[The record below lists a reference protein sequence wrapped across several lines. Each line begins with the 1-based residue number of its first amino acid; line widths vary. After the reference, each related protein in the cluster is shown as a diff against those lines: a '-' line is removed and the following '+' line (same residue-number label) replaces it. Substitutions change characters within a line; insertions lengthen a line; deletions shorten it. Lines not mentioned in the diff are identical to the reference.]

1 MLRSL
6 TISGIPPFR
15 HETLEFGNR
24 LNLITGDNG
33 VGKTLILDLCWYA
46 LTRTWVDEHGVMIQ
60 PTQEDLEKGE
70 PPWMAWTH
78 AGRGEGDVQGGAD
91 YRLKDQG
98 WHGRWVTGGGRS
110 PLSGVVI
117 YARVD
122 GGFSVWDPLRNRS
135 AADSDGA
142 GLVGAYHFSRENV
155 WQGLR
160 DASAKDGRNLCN
172 GLLRDVENWRLKG
185 NGAFSALSAVL
196 DRLSADGL
204 DPLRIGS
211 AIQIRLGDE
220 DWIPTLQT
228 RYGAVPVTQAAA
240 GVKRVLSL
248 AYLLVWAAES
258 HKRSARLLGEEPE
271 DHVILLFDEVEGHL
285 HPRWQRLFLPSL
297 MDVVSNLLR
306 EGQTKNFQIIATT
319 HAPMVA
325 ASLESIF
332 QPAIDQLFNLEM
344 GQRNAEV
351 EPVRWAKFGDAT
363 GWLTSPMFDMESGY
377 SKEAEAAMKAAD
389 DFMAGHLAVLPPR
402 LQTVEEIHAEL
413 ARTLDA
419 ADPYWPFWLPFYRE
433 QGGKP

>member
-15 HETLEFGNR
+15 HEMLEFGPR

-33 VGKTLILDLCWYA
+33 VGKTLMLDLCWYA

-70 PPWMAWTH
+70 PPWMAWGL
-78 AGRGEGDVQGGAD
+78 AGKREGDGEGGAD

-98 WHGRWVTGGGRS
+98 WHGRWVSGASR
-110 PLSGVVI
+110 PQIPGVVI

-135 AADSDGA
+135 STDSDGT
-142 GLVGAYHFSRENV
+142 GVIGAYHFSRENV

-160 DASAKDGRNLCN
+160 DVSAKDGRNLCN

-196 DRLSADGL
+196 GRLSVDGA
-204 DPLRIGS
+204 DPLRLGP
-211 AIQIRLGDE
+211 AIQVRLGDE

-240 GVKRVLSL
+240 GVKRVLAL

-258 HKRSARLLGEEPE
+258 HKRSARLLGEDPE
-271 DHVILLFDEVEGHL
+271 DRMVLLFDEVEGHL
-285 HPRWQRLFLPSL
+285 HPRWQRLFLPAL
-297 MDVVSNLLR
+297 MDVGSTLLR
-306 EGQTKNFQIIATT
+306 ADQMKNVQIIATT
-319 HAPMVA
+319 HAPLVT
-325 ASLESIF
+325 ASLESVF
-332 QPAIDQLFNLEM
+332 DPENDRLFNLEL
-344 GQRNAEV
+344 GQEHAAV
-351 EPVRWAKFGDAT
+351 EPVQWAKFGDAS

-377 SKEAEAAMKAAD
+377 AKEAEVAMRAAD
-389 DFMAGHLAVLPPR
+389 DFMAGYLDALPR
-402 LQTVEEIHAEL
+402 NLQTSEEIHAQL
-413 ARTLDA
+413 VRTLDG
-419 ADPYWPFWLPFYRE
+419 ADPYWPFWLPFYRQ
-433 QGGKP
+433 QGGKQ